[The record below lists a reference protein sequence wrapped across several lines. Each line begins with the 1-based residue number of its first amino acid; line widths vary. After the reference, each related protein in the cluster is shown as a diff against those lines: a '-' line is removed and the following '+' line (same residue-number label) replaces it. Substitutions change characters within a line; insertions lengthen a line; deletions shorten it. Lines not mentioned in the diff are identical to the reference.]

1 MVCAPAASETTLAAA
16 ENLLIARLPL
26 TDRRRLTAAC
36 EVVRVELGSTLH
48 QAGDPLLAAHFPI
61 DAFFSLVAVVDGHPG
76 LEVGMVGREGMV
88 GVQLA
93 LGASHTPVRVLVQGS
108 GRALSITAPALDME
122 LARSAPLRRTL
133 AAYVDGVMREL
144 AVSAACMRFHLIGPR
159 LARWLLMTRD
169 RAGSDRFAI
178 THEFL
183 ALMLGVRRAGVTG
196 AADTLRAR
204 GLIAY
209 RRGAMQIVDPAGLE
223 AVACSCY
230 RPPAREDNDPR

>member
-1 MVCAPAASETTLAAA
+1 MHDDEETTLTPA
-16 ENLLIARLPL
+16 ENLLIARLPAA
-26 TDRRRLTAAC
+26 DRRRLIAAC
-36 EVVRVELGSTLH
+36 SLVQVEFGATLH
-48 QAGDPLLAAHFPI
+48 EAGDPLVAAHFPL
-61 DAFFSLVAVVDGHPG
+61 DAFFSLVAAVDGHPG
-76 LEVGMVGREGMV
+76 LEVGMVGHEGML
-88 GVQLA
+88 GVQLS
-93 LGASHTPVRVLVQGS
+93 LGASHTPVRVLVQGG
-108 GRALSITAPALDME
+108 GRALSITAQALGDE

-133 AAYVDGVMREL
+133 ATYVDGVMREL

-169 RAGSDRFAI
+169 RAGRDRFAI

-230 RPPAREDNDPR
+230 RPSGREVSASI